1 MKFSRWAATTT
12 TLTSASRITGAQ
24 ATAASGRGAGEDIVR
39 PNTSSSWSRRVAAA
53 TMALG
58 LAGAPLF
65 AAAPATAATTSS
77 LLYSAD
83 NGATWSSNPT
93 IAPGAT
99 VLVRAWYNNADPVE
113 HTGAQVSTTL
123 PPGFTLAPNST
134 MVCLNPTTP
143 AGSEA
148 TPTLTEADGR
158 TSSLVCNTDTGQSG
172 AIDEAAVWTGSTLTI
187 SPTAGLFGQPVGA
200 TSGVMEFGKKRYF
213 NMNNCDRQLSANG
226 PQLMTS
232 ITAPG
237 LGPFVAGSNVSNSA
251 DTVPSCPAA
260 PGWPVNLQGTQALD
274 LLAQR
279 YINMNNCV
287 RQIAGT
293 GNGPQ
298 LTTSITS
305 PSLGPYTAGT
315 NTKNS
320 IDTAPSCP
328 AAPGWPV
335 NFSGTQP
342 LDMLG
347 NRYLNLNNCVRQI
360 AGTGNGPQLTTTI
373 TAPGVGPYTAGTNT
387 KNSIDTAPSCP
398 AAPGWPVN
406 ISGTQAFDTLD
417 TARGAGFVQFAM
429 NAPTCLAAQTA
440 TVTGTGFTAPPSTS
454 CLTITRTP

>member
-12 TLTSASRITGAQ
+12 TLASACRLTGAQ
-24 ATAASGRGAGEDIVR
+24 ATAASGRGAREDTVQ
-39 PNTSSSWSRRVAAA
+39 PNSSRSWTRQVAAA

-58 LAGAPLF
+58 FVGAPLF
-65 AAAPATAATTSS
+65 AAAPATAATTGS
-77 LLYSAD
+77 LLYSTD

-93 IAPGAT
+93 VPPGAT
-99 VLVRAWYNNADPVE
+99 VLVRAWYNNSDPVE

-158 TSSLVCNTDTGQSG
+158 TSSLICNTDTGQSG
-172 AIDEAAVWTGSTLTI
+172 AINEAAVWTGSTLTI

-232 ITAPG
+232 ITSPS
-237 LGPFVAGSNVSNSA
+237 LGPYVAGSNVSNSA
-251 DTVPSCPAA
+251 DTAPTCPAA
-260 PGWPVNLQGTQALD
+260 PGWPINLQGTQALD
-274 LLAQR
+274 LLGRR
-279 YINMNNCV
+279 YINMNNCD
-287 RQIAGT
+287 RQLFA
-293 GNGPQ
+293 NGPQ

-315 NTKNS
+315 NTKNT
-320 IDTAPSCP
+320 IDTAPTCP

-335 NFSGTQP
+335 NISGTQP

-373 TAPGVGPYTAGTNT
+373 TSPSLGPYTAGTNT
-387 KNSIDTAPSCP
+387 KNSIDAAPSCP

-429 NAPTCLAAQTA
+429 IAPACLAAQTA

-454 CLTITRTP
+454 CLTIAPTP